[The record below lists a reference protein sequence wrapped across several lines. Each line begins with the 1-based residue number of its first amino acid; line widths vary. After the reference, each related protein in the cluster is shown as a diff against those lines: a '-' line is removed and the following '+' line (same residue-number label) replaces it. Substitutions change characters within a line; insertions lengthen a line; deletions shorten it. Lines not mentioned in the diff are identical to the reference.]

1 MTMQIAPIR
10 PDQHDAAAEVIASA
24 FEDRSVV
31 RMVEGIRA
39 SDLYWPGCERIA
51 VDGEQVI
58 GHVMVSGTTLRSD
71 TGDRVVAMLTPL
83 AVLPQRQRSGI
94 GTALIGA
101 VLEAARARSEPLV
114 VLEGSPTFYGARG
127 FTSAGAAGISIDLP
141 DWAPPEAAQVAILP
155 EYDPGDP
162 SLRGRI
168 VYPASVAQLSE

>member
-1 MTMQIAPIR
+1 MQIAPIR
-10 PDQHDAAAEVIASA
+10 PAQHDVAAQVIAAA
-24 FEDRSVV
+24 FEDHSVV

-39 SDLYWPGCERIA
+39 SDLYWPECELIA

-58 GHVMVSGTTLRSD
+58 GHVMISGTTLRSQV
-71 TGDRVVAMLTPL
+71 GDRVVAMLTPL
-83 AVLPQRQRSGI
+83 AVLPQHQRAGV

-101 VLEAARARSEPLV
+101 ALEAARVRAEPIV
-114 VLEGSPTFYGARG
+114 VLEGSPAFYGARG
-127 FTSAGAAGISIDLP
+127 FTSAAEAGISIDLP

-168 VYPASVAQLSE
+168 VYPAPVAELSE